1 MGAVP
6 EYYPL
11 IRAARY
17 LGVPPW
23 ELLDQPAVW
32 MEWAL
37 ICQGA
42 EAEAEHVDKPKG
54 TGSKSPGKRKGL
66 G

>member
-1 MGAVP
+1 MGSIPDWYIA
-6 EYYPL
+6 

-23 ELLDQPAVW
+23 ELIEQPTYW

-37 ICQGA
+37 FA
-42 EAEAEHVDKPKG
+42 ESAENEAEGIRAKM
-54 TGSKSPGKRKGL
+54 RK
-66 G
+66 